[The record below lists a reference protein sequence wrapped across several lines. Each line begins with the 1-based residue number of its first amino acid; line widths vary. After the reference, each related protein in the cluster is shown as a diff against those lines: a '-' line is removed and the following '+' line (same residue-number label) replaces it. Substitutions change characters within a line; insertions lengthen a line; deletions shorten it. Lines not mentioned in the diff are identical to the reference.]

1 MIEDVLIGIAILGV
15 LFVVLNALLEGKNGQ
30 TRWQTYD
37 GRYSYWSI
45 HRISVIYCLLGI
57 SILCQQVLMM
67 GWKEDLIEKHPEWE
81 YYYRS
86 FDLWLEARE
95 KMKVFDNWKT

>member
-1 MIEDVLIGIAILGV
+1 
-15 LFVVLNALLEGKNGQ
+15 
-30 TRWQTYD
+30 
-37 GRYSYWSI
+37 
-45 HRISVIYCLLGI
+45 
-57 SILCQQVLMM
+57 MM